1 MMRYPA
7 TALDRSATYR
17 AAQHDTLN
25 FEACGGEPWS
35 ADDLELRPDAKVI
48 PFPMRIAKRVITL
61 NHRKETRMSK
71 KNSVPE
77 EPESRRATTSGLE
90 RRETFVA
97 SGPVLATVTSKSGD
111 VKVRTTTGSNLEV
124 TLRATSSSA
133 HLLDL
138 AEVHFNES
146 TGTLEVRTRDGGG
159 PGKKMERGS
168 WFSFGDSDLD
178 VEIVIPD
185 DSALEV
191 DTVSGDTTFDG
202 SFDDVHITSVSG
214 DVRLN
219 ADVNAADVKTASG
232 DVDARRVHDTLRC
245 RTASGDVNCES
256 AAQITDISSA
266 SGDVRVVAEQP
277 GELSI
282 KVVSGDVLVR
292 VARGLA
298 VDINGNTVSGDMGT
312 NIDLDGGGDSGGSE
326 ELAIKV
332 STVSGDV
339 RIDKAS

>member
-7 TALDRSATYR
+7 TTLDRPASYR

-25 FEACGGEPWS
+25 FEACGGEHWS
-35 ADDLELRPDAKVI
+35 SDDLELRPDAKVI
-48 PFPMRIAKRVITL
+48 PFPVRIAKRVITF
-61 NHRKETRMSK
+61 NHRKENLMSK
-71 KNSVPE
+71 KNSVSE
-77 EPESRRATTSGLE
+77 EPQSRRASGLE
-90 RRETFVA
+90 RRESFVA
-97 SGPVLATVTSKSGD
+97 SGPILANVNSKSGD
-111 VKVRTTTGSNLEV
+111 VNVRTAGGSSVEV
-124 TLRATSSSA
+124 TLRANASNA

-146 TGTLEVRTRDGGG
+146 TGTLEVRTRDGEG

-168 WFSFGDSDLD
+168 WFSFGNSDLD
-178 VEIVIPD
+178 VEIVIPV
-185 DSALEV
+185 DSAVEV
-191 DTVSGDTTFDG
+191 TTVSGDTTFEG
-202 SFDDVHITSVSG
+202 SLDDIGVTSVSG
-214 DVRLN
+214 DVRLDAN
-219 ADVNAADVKTASG
+219 VNAAEVKTASG
-232 DVDARRVHDTLRC
+232 DVDARRVHDSLRC
-245 RTASGDVNCES
+245 RTASGDVSCES
-256 AAQITDISSA
+256 SAQKTDISSA
-266 SGDVRVVAEQP
+266 SGDVRVTAEQP

-312 NIDLDGGGDSGGSE
+312 NIDLDGAGDGDVGD
-326 ELAIKV
+326 ELSIKV

>member
-7 TALDRSATYR
+7 TTLDRPVTYR

-25 FEACGGEPWS
+25 FEACGGEHWS
-35 ADDLELRPDAKVI
+35 TDDLELRPDAKVI
-48 PFPMRIAKRVITL
+48 PFPLRIAKRVITF
-61 NHRKETRMSK
+61 NNRKEHLMSK
-71 KNSVPE
+71 KNPASE
-77 EPESRRATTSGLE
+77 ESQPRRASGLE
-90 RRETFVA
+90 RREQFVA
-97 SGPVLATVTSKSGD
+97 SGPVLANVTSKSGD
-111 VKVRTTTGSNLEV
+111 VNVRTTAGSNVEV
-124 TLRATSSSA
+124 TLRANASNA

-146 TGTLEVRTRDGGG
+146 TGTLEVRTRDGEG

-168 WFSFGDSDLD
+168 WFSFGNSDLD
-178 VEIVIPD
+178 VDIVIPV
-185 DSALEV
+185 DSAV
-191 DTVSGDTTFDG
+191 DVTTVSGDTIFEGTL
-202 SFDDVHITSVSG
+202 DDIGITSVSG

-219 ADVNAADVKTASG
+219 ADVNVADVKTASG
-232 DVDARRVHDTLRC
+232 DVDARRVHDSLRC
-245 RTASGDVNCES
+245 RTASGDVSCES
-256 AAQITDISSA
+256 AAQITDISS
-266 SGDVRVVAEQP
+266 AEQP

-312 NIDLDGGGDSGGSE
+312 NIDLDGAGDGSGD

-332 STVSGDV
+332 ATVSGDV

>member
-1 MMRYPA
+1 MIRYPA
-7 TALDRSATYR
+7 TTLDRPATYR

-25 FEACGGEPWS
+25 FEACGGERWS
-35 ADDLELRPDAKVI
+35 SDDLELRPDAKVI
-48 PFPMRIAKRVITL
+48 PFPLRIAKRIITF
-61 NHRKETRMSK
+61 NHRKEAFMSK
-71 KNSVPE
+71 KNSTPQ
-77 EPESRRATTSGLE
+77 EPQSRRTTTSGLE

-97 SGPVLATVTSKSGD
+97 SGPVLAIVNSKSGD
-111 VKVRTTTGSNLEV
+111 VNVHTTTGSNLEV
-124 TLRATSSSA
+124 VLRANTTSA
-133 HLLDL
+133 DLLDL

-146 TGTLEVRTRDGGG
+146 TSTLDVRTRDGDG
-159 PGKKMERGS
+159 PGKRMQRGS

-178 VEIVIPD
+178 VEIVMPVD
-185 DSALEV
+185 SSALV
-191 DTVSGDTTFDG
+191 TTVSGDTTFDG
-202 SFDDVHITSVSG
+202 SLDDIRVTSVSG
-214 DVRLN
+214 DVRVN
-219 ADVNAADVKTASG
+219 ADANVADVKTASG
-232 DVDARRVHDTLRC
+232 DVDARRVHDSLVC
-245 RTASGDVNCES
+245 RTASGDVSCES
-256 AAQITDISSA
+256 SAQITDISSA
-266 SGDVRVVAEQP
+266 SGDVRVFAEQP

-312 NIDLDGGGDSGGSE
+312 NIDLDGAGDGNGGD